1 MVTCTGVGGLAALCG
16 VLKQLNHSSP
26 PWSLLKQL
34 AMDSERLREQGL
46 RSLLRLQEQGLA
58 TAATLRPERNPVDDA
73 FKPPDEMAHSYMVAS
88 SKPSRVIQAK
98 AVLHVPPSLA
108 RELRHTSSAI
118 RPSSA
123 SRLEGSSASQPVQH
137 HGSAMR
143 SVRRWDMLPKH
154 AWLMASESGQAPGP
168 GFREVSPTRPIR
180 PFGPNALSG
189 TVTTAAEAAAP
200 RHDGRDAASHA
211 TLDASSY
218 MSASVGAKRPPVSMM
233 ERKAALEA
241 EGWPRQWHD
250 ESNTAFVTALTMDNL
265 WHSVYH
271 AIPVSEFASRL
282 ASSHAIQPAED
293 VDLWPW
299 FTTYP
304 AWSPNVTKWAGWQ
317 MLARSLLGMEHSIL
331 GSKSWLD
338 VAKRTSSLHA
348 PGKVHCYRKI
358 YGGHSKF
365 YPRVSVQLIDDSNA
379 GFGRSGIRVLQNDR
393 ALVEGIAQHYD
404 GHRNDRHER
413 GEPGNAATSQVGK
426 LVYVV
431 GHER

>member
-1 MVTCTGVGGLAALCG
+1 
-16 VLKQLNHSSP
+16 
-26 PWSLLKQL
+26 
-34 AMDSERLREQGL
+34 MDSERLREQGL

-108 RELRHTSSAI
+108 KELRHTSSAI

-233 ERKAALEA
+233 ERKAALKPPSPSGNIAAFYTPTAAGLVPATLDSEKAKA
-241 EGWPRQWHD
+241 ELREMRETRDLP
-250 ESNTAFVTALTMDNL
+250 EPATAAAAVGAADGAG
-265 WHSVYH
+265 SEGAGGV
-271 AIPVSEFASRL
+271 AVRSSIP
-282 ASSHAIQPAED
+282 
-293 VDLWPW
+293 
-299 FTTYP
+299 
-304 AWSPNVTKWAGWQ
+304 
-317 MLARSLLGMEHSIL
+317 
-331 GSKSWLD
+331 
-338 VAKRTSSLHA
+338 
-348 PGKVHCYRKI
+348 
-358 YGGHSKF
+358 
-365 YPRVSVQLIDDSNA
+365 
-379 GFGRSGIRVLQNDR
+379 
-393 ALVEGIAQHYD
+393 
-404 GHRNDRHER
+404 
-413 GEPGNAATSQVGK
+413 
-426 LVYVV
+426 
-431 GHER
+431 

>member
-1 MVTCTGVGGLAALCG
+1 
-16 VLKQLNHSSP
+16 
-26 PWSLLKQL
+26 
-34 AMDSERLREQGL
+34 MDSERLREQGL

-123 SRLEGSSASQPVQH
+123 SRLEGSAASQPVQH

-233 ERKAALEA
+233 ERKAALKPPSPSGNIAAFYTPTAAGLVPATLDSEKAKA
-241 EGWPRQWHD
+241 ELREMRETRDSP
-250 ESNTAFVTALTMDNL
+250 EPATAAAAVGGADG
-265 WHSVYH
+265 
-271 AIPVSEFASRL
+271 AGSEG
-282 ASSHAIQPAED
+282 
-293 VDLWPW
+293 
-299 FTTYP
+299 
-304 AWSPNVTKWAGWQ
+304 AGSEGEGSA
-317 MLARSLLGMEHSIL
+317 ARRA
-331 GSKSWLD
+331 GS
-338 VAKRTSSLHA
+338 AR
-348 PGKVHCYRKI
+348 
-358 YGGHSKF
+358 
-365 YPRVSVQLIDDSNA
+365 
-379 GFGRSGIRVLQNDR
+379 
-393 ALVEGIAQHYD
+393 
-404 GHRNDRHER
+404 R
-413 GEPGNAATSQVGK
+413 GEPSARPGCRRGATPGLALRAAMAAATSAAATNTRRCILCAESFGSSASAQMLKKG
-426 LVYVV
+426 
-431 GHER
+431 G

>member
-1 MVTCTGVGGLAALCG
+1 
-16 VLKQLNHSSP
+16 
-26 PWSLLKQL
+26 
-34 AMDSERLREQGL
+34 MDSERLREQGL

-233 ERKAALEA
+233 ERKAALKPPSPSGNIAAFYTPTAAGLVPATLDSEKAKA
-241 EGWPRQWHD
+241 ELHEMQETRDSPEPATAAAALGGADGAGSEGAGGVAVRSISLELPPPSPCLDAPWP
-250 ESNTAFVTALTMDNL
+250 F
-265 WHSVYH
+265 H
-271 AIPVSEFASRL
+271 APSSGGTGL
-282 ASSHAIQPAED
+282 A
-293 VDLWPW
+293 
-299 FTTYP
+299 
-304 AWSPNVTKWAGWQ
+304 G
-317 MLARSLLGMEHSIL
+317 G
-331 GSKSWLD
+331 G
-338 VAKRTSSLHA
+338 LHA
-348 PGKVHCYRKI
+348 
-358 YGGHSKF
+358 
-365 YPRVSVQLIDDSNA
+365 A
-379 GFGRSGIRVLQNDR
+379 R
-393 ALVEGIAQHYD
+393 ALRRCRPRAA
-404 GHRNDRHER
+404 RHGSVARPRRTRCGGRAAPSGALALPRHAGATLVAAVR
-413 GEPGNAATSQVGK
+413 GAPV
-426 LVYVV
+426 
-431 GHER
+431 